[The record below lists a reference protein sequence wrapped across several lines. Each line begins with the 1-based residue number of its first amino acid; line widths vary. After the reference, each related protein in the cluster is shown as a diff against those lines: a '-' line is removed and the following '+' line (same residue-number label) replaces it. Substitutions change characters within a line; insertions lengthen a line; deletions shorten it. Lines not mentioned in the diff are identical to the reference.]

1 MIGSSTMTPRQRAER
16 FRDGYLAAAKALR
29 DSPCIISD
37 GPKTV
42 ASHEKMA
49 GIWNAVLASG
59 DLG

>member
-1 MIGSSTMTPRQRAER
+1 MTPRQRAER